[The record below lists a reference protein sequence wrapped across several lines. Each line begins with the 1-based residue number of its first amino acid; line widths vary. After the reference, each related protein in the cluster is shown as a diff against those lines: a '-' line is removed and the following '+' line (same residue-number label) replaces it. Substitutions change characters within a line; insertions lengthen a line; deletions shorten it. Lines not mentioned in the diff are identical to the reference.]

1 MATPFPFGSGNTLLA
16 SQLNAITT
24 LPIND
29 QTASYVAVVGD
40 VGKRLVMN
48 VGSANTVTINNSIFG
63 VGDQIIIANKG
74 AGATTVTAGAG
85 VTINTAGSLVL
96 AQHAG
101 GTLVFASASS
111 ATFFPTSGTSITS
124 AIFNETQASGT
135 NGGTSVATTFTKRTL
150 NTTVVNNIT
159 GCSIASS
166 VITLPAGSYIV
177 TASAPSFES
186 NLFKIRLQ
194 NTTDSSTAVLGTSE
208 LTGSGVVQTNGI
220 VSGFFTITGN
230 KNFEL
235 QHYVQSA
242 RANLG
247 FGNPT
252 SIASVSEV
260 YSTIQIDKVA

>member
-1 MATPFPFGSGNTLLA
+1 MPLTTYTAGEVLTAA
-16 SQLNAITT
+16 SLNANFT
-24 LPIND
+24 
-29 QTASYVAVVGD
+29 
-40 VGKRLVMN
+40 
-48 VGSANTVTINNSIFG
+48 
-63 VGDQIIIANKG
+63 
-74 AGATTVTAGAG
+74 
-85 VTINTAGSLVL
+85 
-96 AQHAG
+96 
-101 GTLVFASASS
+101 FAA
-111 ATFFPTSGTSITS
+111 SGTTT

-135 NGGTSVATTFTKRTL
+135 NGGSSTATTFVKRTL

-177 TASAPSFES
+177 TASAPCYES

-194 NTTDSSTAVLGTSE
+194 NTTDSTTVALGTSE
-208 LTGSGVVQTNGI
+208 YDGSSAVQTRGI
-220 VSGFFTITGN
+220 LSGHFTITGN

-235 QHYVQSA
+235 QHYVSTA